1 MVWNFI
7 EVEEVGIEDIFFFY
21 IRKRKL
27 DGKYT
32 ELVEKKY
39 VLFLVDFVK
48 IEEDDEVFII
58 DFLVREFL
66 DM

>member
-1 MVWNFI
+1 M
-7 EVEEVGIEDIFFFY
+7 
-21 IRKRKL
+21 
-27 DGKYT
+27 

-39 VLFLVDFVK
+39 VLFSVDFVK

>member
-1 MVWNFI
+1 M
-7 EVEEVGIEDIFFFY
+7 
-21 IRKRKL
+21 
-27 DGKYT
+27 